1 MREKGVRKMR
11 RKTKE
16 ESVIEIRQILTRAMT
31 LPVLMLASSWPYL
44 LSGQRIRGWLI
55 VFFLSFLVGCSSAPR
70 TIGFQHNYH
79 RQVYSFTE
87 GELKNLQF
95 YISRDVLAQYQD
107 TTGTK
112 SILLARLTPGVVTSA
127 GPDWL
132 KVSFREGGINVPF
145 ITDLSRN
152 NDRYWLATAIKGEE
166 DFKKIK
172 ELPEKVFLHKGTRY
186 KLAYGA
192 NAFLLVDWEGWKK
205 LVETRKATGGRQVSG
220 N

>member
-1 MREKGVRKMR
+1 MR

-16 ESVIEIRQILTRAMT
+16 ESVNGIRQILTRAMT
-31 LPVLMLASSWPYL
+31 LLDSLLASSWPYSMRGRTIEGMILTIFVL
-44 LSGQRIRGWLI
+44 LAVS
-55 VFFLSFLVGCSSAPR
+55 CSSAPR
-70 TIGFQHNYH
+70 TIGFLHNYH

-87 GELKNLQF
+87 GELKELQF
-95 YISRDVLAQYQD
+95 YLSADVLAQYQD

-172 ELPEKVFLHKGTRY
+172 ELPERVFLHKGTRY

-192 NAFLLVDWEGWKK
+192 NAFLLVDWEGWKN
-205 LVETRKATGGRQVSG
+205 LVETRKATGGRQVG
-220 N
+220 GK

>member
-1 MREKGVRKMR
+1 MR

-95 YISRDVLAQYQD
+95 YISTDVLAQYQD

-172 ELPEKVFLHKGTRY
+172 ELPEKVFLYEGTRY
-186 KLAYGA
+186 
-192 NAFLLVDWEGWKK
+192 LLVTGARAYLIVDSEGLNK
-205 LVETRKATGGRQVSG
+205 LVKSRKTTEGRRVG
-220 N
+220 DK